1 MAILL
6 LGVGLIIFVG
16 LLAVADA
23 VQKLGEKLD
32 DITNALTTRDT
43 DDGH

>member
-32 DITNALTTRDT
+32 DITNALTMRHT

>member
-1 MAILL
+1 MVIALWT
-6 LGVGLIIFVG
+6 VGIIIFIG

-32 DITNALTTRDT
+32 DITNALTMRHT